1 MTKLIFEHFKNL
13 DALLTAV
20 NTRPLNAVYKTRK
33 DRLASEYTGYSATR
47 DTKTINYNESV
58 EIMKKGYSEPL
69 KQIKQGIAK
78 MNRDN
83 MGEKKRVKADVVG
96 FMPIVPNA
104 IIGLPKT
111 MLNVK
116 KQPQK
121 QKMINLV
128 YGFSALGNVSA
139 DKLLKGGILFLS
151 LVNQLEKEGY
161 RIKIDLLRCTT
172 ASEQDAIAYTVTV
185 KEYSQPLNLLK
196 LCYPLVHPSMLRRTS
211 FRWCET
217 LPDLK
222 NTVYANGYGA
232 SLYARMDEDA
242 KKELKFLTD
251 NKMLKKDQIYC
262 NVYQCFESN
271 SIEELKSKIGL
282 K

>member
-1 MTKLIFEHFKNL
+1 MTTIIYEHFKNL

-20 NTRPLNAVYKTRK
+20 NTRPLNTVYKSRSHS
-33 DRLASEYTGYSATR
+33 LASEFTGYSAEKSTR
-47 DTKTINYNESV
+47 TRNYNESV

-69 KQIKQGIAK
+69 KEIKQGIAK
-78 MNRDN
+78 MDRDN
-83 MGEKKRVKADVVG
+83 MGEKRRIKADVIG

-128 YGFSALGNVSA
+128 YGFSALADVSA

-172 ASEQDAIAYTVTV
+172 ASEKDAIAYTVTV

-211 FRWCET
+211 FKWCET

-222 NTVYANGYGA
+222 NSFYANGYGA
-232 SLYARMDEDA
+232 SLYARMDENSTR
-242 KKELKFLTD
+242 ELKFLTE
-251 NKMLKKDQIYC
+251 NKLLKKDQVYV
-262 NVYQCFESN
+262 NVYQCFQSN